1 MNVNTATPEN
11 CPHCGQKQFIDER
24 AKILAS
30 LPERGYIRQKLL
42 IPHLVPFSVATLW
55 RRVKSG
61 DFPPPVRLSPRITAW
76 RIEDIKA
83 WLNSNPDPK
92 RRARK

>member
-1 MNVNTATPEN
+1 MSSTQLHPA
-11 CPHCGQKQFIDER
+11 CPACGQEIVIDSR
-24 AKILAS
+24 KKIFES

-55 RRVKSG
+55 RRVKTG
-61 DFPPPVRLSPRITAW
+61 DFPAPVRLSPRITAW